1 MLKTLINVMPSLNI
15 SFSSNVRKALF
26 MLVVIKPKFCSESQT
41 RQKVRANQ
49 RSNRFLNPELISFVS
64 LAHNLGN

>member
-1 MLKTLINVMPSLNI
+1 MLKTLIDVMPGLNI
-15 SFSSNVRKALF
+15 PFSSNVRKALF

-49 RSNRFLNPELISFVS
+49 RSNRFLYPELIPFVG

>member
-1 MLKTLINVMPSLNI
+1 MLKTLIDVMPSLNI